1 MIWDVPFKY
10 PTYEIFERKILKK
23 CLNFSMFFNAQS
35 SKVGL
40 FYRHAVFQMIKLF
53 EYFFWCFLWFFCL
66 SGGGNHFSG
75 NWARCIAV
83 FCRAWKNT
91 LIHTSRRAILIFF
104 AQFLSLFCQ
113 IMMMIW
119 LKNHQKRAFFGIQA
133 AWKREKAH
141 LLNGRAGVG
150 LIFGRVVAF
159 QIIAVPLHKF
169 YALIPIFGAIVGSAY
184 FVFINMG

>member
-53 EYFFWCFLWFFCL
+53 EYFFCCFLWFFCL
-66 SGGGNHFSG
+66 SGGGNHFSV
-75 NWARCIAV
+75 WLARCITV

-91 LIHTSRRAILIFF
+91 VIHTSRRPILIYF
-104 AQFLSLFCQ
+104 AQFLSLFYQ

-119 LKNHQKRAFFGIQA
+119 LENYQKRAFSTFRLPENAKQPACWMG
-133 AWKREKAH
+133 
-141 LLNGRAGVG
+141 G
-150 LIFGRVVAF
+150 LVCLF
-159 QIIAVPLHKF
+159 
-169 YALIPIFGAIVGSAY
+169 
-184 FVFINMG
+184 